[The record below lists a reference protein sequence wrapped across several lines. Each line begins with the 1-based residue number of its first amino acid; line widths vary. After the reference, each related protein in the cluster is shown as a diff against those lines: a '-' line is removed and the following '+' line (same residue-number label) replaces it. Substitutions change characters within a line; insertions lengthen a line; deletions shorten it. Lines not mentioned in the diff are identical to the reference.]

1 MSRVQEQVTRLV
13 ADQLGIA
20 KEVVTAESSFTTDLN
35 IDARQSALLRRQI
48 EQQLNIELPKEEA
61 KNLSTVGDMIAY
73 IEERTS

>member
-1 MSRVQEQVTRLV
+1 MSRVQEHVTRLV
-13 ADQLGIA
+13 ADQLGVA
-20 KEVVTAESSFTTDLN
+20 KEAVTPESSFTTDLD

-61 KNLSTVGDMIAY
+61 KNLTTVGDMIAY

>member
-35 IDARQSALLRRQI
+35 I
-48 EQQLNIELPKEEA
+48 ELPRV
-61 KNLSTVGDMIAY
+61 S
-73 IEERTS
+73 